1 MRTPKTRTTLATAAA
16 TLLLALTAC
25 GYGQGPAGT
34 VVGKDRDWK
43 PSTKTYR
50 YELTIRDNDGVET
63 EFKVGKSD
71 YDACYR
77 GSAYPKCT
85 EVR

>member
-1 MRTPKTRTTLATAAA
+1 MRKSRTTLTATAVAA
-16 TLLLALTAC
+16 LLALTAC
-25 GYGQGPAGT
+25 SPKQGPAGT
-34 VVGKDRDWK
+34 VVDKDRDWK
-43 PSTKTYR
+43 SSTKTYR
-50 YELTIRDNDGVET
+50 YELTTRDQDGIEH

-71 YDACYR
+71 YKACYH